1 MPSLYSIHQAKALR
15 LAAESEDW
23 SKAMGTVRVLI
34 IDGAAK
40 VAGAPAGNVL
50 DNTKYLYPDL
60 TAYDTTQLGTPIGGS
75 IIGKLDAEGKL
86 LLEAPPDP
94 RPGATILKTFVD
106 ADQHLILALVA

>member
-50 DNTKYLYPDL
+50 DNTKYLYTKYLPHVRS
-60 TAYDTTQLGTPIGGS
+60 TVGCIHDTFGSVQSSCVPILGAGLCRLQLMQKCSST
-75 IIGKLDAEGKL
+75 L
-86 LLEAPPDP
+86 
-94 RPGATILKTFVD
+94 
-106 ADQHLILALVA
+106 

>member
-86 LLEAPPDP
+86 LLEAPP
-94 RPGATILKTFVD
+94 PGATILKTFVD